1 LIRSIFYYIRSN
13 LGNAI
18 LLYVLWG
25 FIIEAFC
32 LLCTCMRSLLGFC
45 QGSVAWS
52 FVASCWISSSLC
64 DLSLRLDQLLL
75 VELHGASCC
84 IRLGTRRLISKPKDL
99 SCVYPPFG
107 VSVKTGFWLFWG
119 GFCESCCFYHTWS
132 GDQCCIVRIPCS
144 GLRSVE
150 HGMAG
155 ERSPHRLACA
165 APSCTAQ
172 VLVCKLRFGGTAVST
187 LSDVIAPHDWLC
199 ARCCWGE
206 GSSAMLCETDQVCC
220 RAGLQ
225 CCSVIFVKF
234 DGNFMLYLILF
245 SMMIL
250 FKPESQVWSYHILP
264 SCLLFWLV

>member
-1 LIRSIFYYIRSN
+1 MSISLLQNTEILEILLCKSLFVYDLLIRSIFYYIRSN

-107 VSVKTGFWLFWG
+107 VSVKTGFWLFEEDFVNHVVSIKLDQGISALLWEFPAVDWG
-119 GFCESCCFYHTWS
+119 LWS
-132 GDQCCIVRIPCS
+132 MAWRERDHLIGWLAQPPLVRHKS
-144 GLRSVE
+144 
-150 HGMAG
+150 
-155 ERSPHRLACA
+155 
-165 APSCTAQ
+165 
-172 VLVCKLRFGGTAVST
+172 
-187 LSDVIAPHDWLC
+187 
-199 ARCCWGE
+199 
-206 GSSAMLCETDQVCC
+206 
-220 RAGLQ
+220 
-225 CCSVIFVKF
+225 
-234 DGNFMLYLILF
+234 
-245 SMMIL
+245 
-250 FKPESQVWSYHILP
+250 
-264 SCLLFWLV
+264 